1 MSPVEPPEGNGNVLR
16 HRLDTVE
23 KRQDVY
29 DEGAR
34 WLSRMGERHNE
45 QINDLRE
52 DVHDM
57 RSQVAKVPV
66 IETKV
71 ESLLD
76 GWRAVRNAFFAAA
89 GGLVILAGTIL
100 YQATS

>member
-1 MSPVEPPEGNGNVLR
+1 MCPVEPPEGNGHVLEYR
-16 HRLDTVE
+16 IRTLEHRVKNLE
-23 KRQDVY
+23 
-29 DEGAR
+29 EGTKLLADFG
-34 WLSRMGERHNE
+34 SRHNA

-57 RSQVAKVPV
+57 KPDVAKVPV
-66 IETKV
+66 LETKV
-71 ESLLD
+71 DSLLD

-89 GGLVILAGTIL
+89 GGLVILAASIV